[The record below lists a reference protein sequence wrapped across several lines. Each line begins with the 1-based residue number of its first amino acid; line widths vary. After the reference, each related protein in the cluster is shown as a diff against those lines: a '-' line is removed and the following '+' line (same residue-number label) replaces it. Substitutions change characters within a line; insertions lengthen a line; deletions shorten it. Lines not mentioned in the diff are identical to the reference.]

1 MADPQPV
8 EGPVVLVGCGRLG
21 SAILEGWL
29 LTQTVAA
36 SDLIILTPS
45 QKPAAEAALAQG
57 ARVNPPLEVLAEAKV
72 IVLAVKPALWRDADR
87 AFERFGDQIERGRF

>member
-36 SDLIILTPS
+36 SDLIILTPRKS
-45 QKPAAEAALAQG
+45 PPQKPPWRRRAGQSAARG
-57 ARVNPPLEVLAEAKV
+57 IGRGKV
-72 IVLAVKPALWRDADR
+72 IVLAVKPALWRDVMTPLLPSWAIR
-87 AFERFGDQIERGRF
+87 R